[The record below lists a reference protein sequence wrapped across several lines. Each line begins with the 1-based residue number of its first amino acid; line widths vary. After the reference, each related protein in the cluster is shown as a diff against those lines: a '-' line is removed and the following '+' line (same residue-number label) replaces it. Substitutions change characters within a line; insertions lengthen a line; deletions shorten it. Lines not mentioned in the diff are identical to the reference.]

1 MYTNLYPDESRIRRP
16 FEGMPGNGRMM
27 QRLDKQG
34 TRVQS

>member
-27 QRLDKQG
+27 QWLDNQA